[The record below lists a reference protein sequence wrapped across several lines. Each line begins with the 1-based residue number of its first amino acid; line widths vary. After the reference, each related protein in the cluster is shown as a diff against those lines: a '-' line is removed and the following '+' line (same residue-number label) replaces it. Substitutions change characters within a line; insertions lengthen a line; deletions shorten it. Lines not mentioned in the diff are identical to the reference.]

1 MLIDFILCNF
11 PFLRLSFVLFVCLLV
26 LCIRMF
32 EGAAASFFTSA
43 HPFSFPTLVL
53 LHFLHSPLSTPYT
66 RSLTLPSPTLFAH
79 SLLLSFSLFLL
90 TLFAHSLCSL
100 SLLTLFGSF
109 AITGTPRTSRLRRQ
123 RALPQPRWRAVKQAR
138 RVRSSNN
145 ERH

>member
-90 TLFAHSLCSL
+90 TLFAHSFCSL
-100 SLLTLFGSF
+100 SLLTLFAHSLWVFRDHRYAKNIEASTTKGPSTTKVAGGEASKAC
-109 AITGTPRTSRLRRQ
+109 AIL
-123 RALPQPRWRAVKQAR
+123 
-138 RVRSSNN
+138 
-145 ERH
+145 